1 MKRQARKSTMRI
13 QGAKCCNLRYLQHIV
28 QLELKNSEFS
38 LQVGAG
44 ETSMKKVTF
53 DLTHSSPSS
62 SFFSSPSMLETKEI
76 QYRDGVM
83 KFGNT
88 VTL

>member
-1 MKRQARKSTMRI
+1 MSI
-13 QGAKCCNLRYLQHIV
+13 QGAKCCNLRYLQHILQV
-28 QLELKNSEFS
+28 QLKNSEFS
-38 LQVGAG
+38 LQVGVG
-44 ETSMKKVTF
+44 ETSMKNVTF

-62 SFFSSPSMLETKEI
+62 SFVSSPSMLETKEI